1 MAKKKSNVS
10 INALEKFCKHV
21 WLENVVTMT
30 FPIGED
36 DAITCEVK
44 KRLSLEETMRFIED
58 VVSETIME
66 DDMLIVPMAKEY
78 ICGKNILTYYGNFTM
93 PSDTNKAYD
102 LVMGANEIIGAI
114 MNTIDMH
121 QYNMI
126 QGCIHERIEFEKQKM
141 LFGQEAQIR
150 KLTSEIERVT
160 NNMASLFDGVS
171 GEQMSEFIT
180 GMAGMAKNTEVTAQD
195 MARAIVEKSTKQ

>member
-21 WLENVVTMT
+21 WPENVVAMT
-30 FPIGED
+30 FSIGED
-36 DAITCEVK
+36 DEITYEVK

-58 VVSETIME
+58 VVSATIME

-102 LVMGANEIIGAI
+102 LVMGASEIIGAI
-114 MNTIDMH
+114 MNVIDMH

-141 LFGQEAQIR
+141 LFGQETQIR

>member
-1 MAKKKSNVS
+1 
-10 INALEKFCKHV
+10 
-21 WLENVVTMT
+21 
-30 FPIGED
+30 
-36 DAITCEVK
+36 
-44 KRLSLEETMRFIED
+44 
-58 VVSETIME
+58 
-66 DDMLIVPMAKEY
+66 MAKEY

-102 LVMGANEIIGAI
+102 LVMGASEIIGAI